1 MKFNRV
7 LFAIILVFC
16 LTDCTPQDASQSVP
30 LKSKY
35 KSPEMQSAFI
45 QEIRSRNIPFSIDS
59 DGAVVYSL
67 KDMKKVDAASAAVNK
82 QYLKPGIQYSNSKMR
97 DRFTALLNR
106 DKIKFEKKTID
117 GKEWILWEAND
128 DKKVKLLIDEEER
141 GFTREELELMK

>member
-1 MKFNRV
+1 MKINRV
-7 LFAIILVFC
+7 PFAIILVFC

-35 KSPEMQSAFI
+35 TSPDMQAALVREL
-45 QEIRSRNIPFSIDS
+45 QSRNITYSIDS

-67 KDMKKVDAASAAVNK
+67 RDRTKVDGAKAVVNK
-82 QYLKPGIQYSNSKMR
+82 EYLKLGIYYSNSKMR

-106 DKIKFEKKTID
+106 DKIKFEKKIID
-117 GKEWILWEAND
+117 GKEWILWEDNV
-128 DKKVKLLIDEEER
+128 DKKVHLLIDEFES